1 MNTPVNRD
9 NRRLLREPGYR
20 ARSLKMG
27 SPSRSVSHWLTQFHN
42 GEKSWGIQRGAA
54 EKRLIRGMS
63 RIRVWFQSSDGVD
76 DSERACRDIKA
87 ERLRGLRSTTRRMC
101 VEQRIRLIDTFF
113 PGFPR
118 RNLSY

>member
-42 GEKSWGIQRGAA
+42 GEKSWGIQKREAA

-76 DSERACRDIKA
+76 DSERARRRVVEILRPRDFEDCGA
-87 ERLRGLRSTTRRMC
+87 RLGVC
-101 VEQRIRLIDTFF
+101 VSSSEFD
-113 PGFPR
+113 
-118 RNLSY
+118 